1 MSEER
6 IRILRMVEEKKITA
20 EEGAKLLSAVESPG
34 SVLQNGRAHWLKV
47 RVFEKGSERPKVRVT
62 VPLSLLKIAGKLGG
76 KFHMMMPE
84 EAKAK
89 MEAKGI
95 RLDAE
100 SFEDIES
107 LFDQFAVNGRY
118 QMVDVEDDES
128 GDRVEVYVE

>member
-6 IRILRMVEEKKITA
+6 IRILKMVEEKKITA
-20 EEGAKLLSAVESPG
+20 EEGAKLLSAIESPG
-34 SVLQNGRAHWLKV
+34 AGMQNGRAHWLKV
-47 RVFEKGSERPKVRVT
+47 RVFEKGSDKPKVRVT

-76 KFHMMMPE
+76 KFHMMMPD

-100 SFEDIES
+100 SFEDIER

>member
-20 EEGAKLLSAVESPG
+20 EEGAKLLAAVESPG
-34 SVLQNGRAHWLKV
+34 SGLQNGRAHWLKV
-47 RVFEKGSERPKVRVT
+47 RVFDKGSEKPKVRVT
-62 VPLSLLKIAGKLGG
+62 VPISLLKIAGKLGG

-107 LFDQFAVNGRY
+107 LFEQFAVNGRY
-118 QMVDVEDDES
+118 QLVDVEDDES

>member
-84 EAKAK
+84 EAKEK

-100 SFEDIES
+100 SFEDIER

>member
-6 IRILRMVEEKKITA
+6 IRILKMVEEKKITA
-20 EEGAKLLSAVESPG
+20 EEAAKLLEAIESPG
-34 SVLQNGRAHWLKV
+34 SDIQNGRAHWLKV
-47 RVFEKGSERPKVRVT
+47 RVFQKGSEKPKVRVT
-62 VPLSLLKIAGKLGG
+62 VPLSLLKIATKLGG
-76 KFHMMMPE
+76 KFQMMMPE
-84 EAKAK
+84 QAKAQ

-100 SFEDIES
+100 SFEDIEK

-118 QMVDVEDDES
+118 QMVDVEDDET

>member
-6 IRILRMVEEKKITA
+6 IRILKMVEEKKITA
-20 EEGAKLLSAVESPG
+20 EQAAKLLEAIESPG
-34 SVLQNGRAHWLKV
+34 SGFQNERAHWLKV
-47 RVFEKGSERPKVRVT
+47 RVYEKGSDKPKVRVT

-76 KFHMMMPE
+76 KFHMMMPD
-84 EAKAK
+84 EARAQ

-95 RLDAE
+95 KLDAE

-107 LFDQFAVNGRY
+107 LFEQFAVNGRY